1 VVSVPKIHLR
11 AEIVIEFDAADF
23 VEAAS
28 HQGKLAHAVAALR
41 HEYPEAKLSIRERRP
56 RGPKQ
61 SELKPTSI
69 VTGSLRAY
77 R

>member
-1 VVSVPKIHLR
+1 MVDVPKIHLR
-11 AEIVIEFDAADF
+11 AEILIEFDAADF
-23 VEAAS
+23 VDAAS
-28 HQGKLAHAVAALR
+28 HQGRLAHAVAALQ
-41 HEYPEAKLSIRERRP
+41 HEYPGAKLSIRERRP

-69 VTGSLRAY
+69 ATGSLRAY